1 MIESYNVTVF
11 QREAVVM
18 KIREEID
25 YARADEHTLAQ
36 WREEDF
42 IYAFCVDGKGHS
54 EPYVEAPDRSV
65 GIFGWYAEC
74 PDCGTD
80 LSDDEEL
87 NPASWGISDWEEF
100 PF

>member
-1 MIESYNVTVF
+1 MTNVMIESYNVTVF
-11 QREAVVM
+11 QREVVVM

-54 EPYVEAPDRSV
+54 EPYVESMEGRRR
-65 GIFGWYAEC
+65 
-74 PDCGTD
+74 
-80 LSDDEEL
+80 
-87 NPASWGISDWEEF
+87 PAAVLV
-100 PF
+100 